1 MIRHFQNSVSL
12 PGIPLRIKG
21 RGGPRGKET
30 EMVVEGT
37 ITDIERIKHVLSDR
51 PLRLP
56 VRPERAKK
64 RQE

>member
-1 MIRHFQNSVSL
+1 VRKPLPNSVAL
-12 PGIPLRIKG
+12 PELPLIIKG

-30 EMVVEGT
+30 DMIVEGT

-51 PLRLP
+51 PMRLP

-64 RQE
+64 RRE